1 MRGCGWSTARPSARS
16 RKNRQGAC
24 PSSRCAMMK
33 KELGLCLLLAVISA
47 ITGAINPAFLSLV
60 NLLNM
65 ANLIG
70 LFGVFALGEGLV
82 IITGGIDLS
91 LGSMFALLGVVF
103 VDLLT
108 TYQIYWPFAL
118 LLVLLGGLALGGVQG
133 FLITRVKMQPFIV
146 TLCG

>member
-1 MRGCGWSTARPSARS
+1 
-16 RKNRQGAC
+16 
-24 PSSRCAMMK
+24 MMK
-33 KELGLCLLLAVISA
+33 KELGLFLLLAVISA
-47 ITGAINPAFLSLV
+47 ITGAINPAFLSFV

-103 VDLLT
+103 NLGVYYPLRHRTYLPVIIATIGASILLSNSVLA
-108 TYQIYWPFAL
+108 IYGPQPQVLQGWFDTPGIQLGPVYLDSQYL
-118 LLVLLGGLALGGVQG
+118 LIDRKSVV
-133 FLITRVKMQPFIV
+133 
-146 TLCG
+146 